1 VDPKD
6 QLKFRLTIDTLER
19 ASERV
24 AGDAVLID
32 FQDPEKVLGDVIEG
46 PQDNHVVFFKVPVHH
61 SDLRVKRR
69 SWSTTPR
76 VTPRGRGKVI
86 GCSQLGRQAKT
97 SRAPARAWGI
107 ARSRLSFA
115 RSIQDKVSRKPTPA
129 AKSSKKG
136 VVIYTSP

>member
-6 QLKFRLTIDTLER
+6 QLKFGLTVDPFER
-19 ASERV
+19 AGDRV
-24 AGDAVLID
+24 AGDAILID
-32 FQDPEKVLGDVIEG
+32 VQDLEEVFWNVIEG
-46 PQDNHVVFFKVPVHH
+46 AQDNNVVFFEVPVHH
-61 SDLRVKRR
+61 SDLRVSRR
-69 SWSTTPR
+69 SGRTIPR

-129 AKSSKKG
+129 ANSSKKG

>member
-6 QLKFRLTIDTLER
+6 QLKFGFAVDPFER
-19 ASERV
+19 ASDRV

-32 FQDPEKVLGDVIEG
+32 VQDPEKVFWNVIEG
-46 PQDNHVVFFKVPVHH
+46 TQDNNVVFFEVPVHH

-76 VTPRGRGKVI
+76 VTPRGIGKVI

-107 ARSRLSFA
+107 ERSRLNLFL
-115 RSIQDKVSRKPTPA
+115 SIQDKVSRKPTPA

-136 VVIYTSP
+136 ENIYTSP

>member
-1 VDPKD
+1 VNPKD
-6 QLKFRLTIDTLER
+6 QLKFRLAVDPFQR
-19 ASERV
+19 ASDRV

-32 FQDPEKVLGDVIEG
+32 VQDLEEVFWNVIEG
-46 PQDNHVVFFKVPVHH
+46 AQDNHVVFFEVPVRH

-107 ARSRLSFA
+107 AKSRLSFA

-129 AKSSKKG
+129 ASSSKKG
-136 VVIYTSP
+136 ENIYTSP

>member
-6 QLKFRLTIDTLER
+6 QLKFGFTIDPFER
-19 ASERV
+19 SCDRV

-32 FQDPEKVLGDVIEG
+32 IQDLEQVFWNVIKG
-46 PQDNHVVFFKVPVHH
+46 AQDNNVVFFEGPVSH
-61 SDLRVKRR
+61 SALRVKRR
-69 SWSTTPR
+69 AWSTTPR

-107 ARSRLSFA
+107 AKSRLSFA

-136 VVIYTSP
+136 VDIYTSP

>member
-6 QLKFRLTIDTLER
+6 QLKFGFAVDPFEW
-19 ASERV
+19 ASDRV

-32 FQDPEKVLGDVIEG
+32 FQDLEKVLGDVIEG
-46 PQDNHVVFFKVPVHH
+46 PQDNHVVFFEVPVHH

-107 ARSRLSFA
+107 AKSRLNLA

-136 VVIYTSP
+136 VDIYTSP

>member
-6 QLKFRLTIDTLER
+6 QLKFRLTVDPFER
-19 ASERV
+19 ASDCV

-32 FQDPEKVLGDVIEG
+32 VQDLEEVFWNVIEG
-46 PQDNHVVFFKVPVHH
+46 AQDNHVVFFEVPVHH
-61 SDLRVKRR
+61 SDLRVSRR
-69 SWSTTPR
+69 SGSTTPR
-76 VTPRGRGKVI
+76 VTPRGMGKVI

-97 SRAPARAWGI
+97 SRAPARVWGI
-107 ARSRLSFA
+107 ARSRLSFD

-136 VVIYTSP
+136 ENIYTSP

>member
-6 QLKFRLTIDTLER
+6 QLKFGLTVDPFER
-19 ASERV
+19 AGDRV

-32 FQDPEKVLGDVIEG
+32 IQDLEQVFWNVIEG
-46 PQDNHVVFFKVPVHH
+46 AQDNHVVFFEVPVHH
-61 SDLRVKRR
+61 SDLRVKR
-69 SWSTTPR
+69 STTPR

-107 ARSRLSFA
+107 ARLRPNLFL
-115 RSIQDKVSRKPTPA
+115 SIQDKVSRKPTPA

-136 VVIYTSP
+136 VDIYTSP

>member
-6 QLKFRLTIDTLER
+6 QLKFGLAVDPFQR
-19 ASERV
+19 AGDRV
-24 AGDAVLID
+24 AGDAILID
-32 FQDPEKVLGDVIEG
+32 IQDLEKVFWNVIKG
-46 PQDNHVVFFKVPVHH
+46 TQDNNVVFFEVPVRH
-61 SDLRVKRR
+61 SALRVKRR

-107 ARSRLSFA
+107 AKSRLSFA

-136 VVIYTSP
+136 VDIYTSP

>member
-6 QLKFRLTIDTLER
+6 QLKFRLTVDPFER
-19 ASERV
+19 ASDCV

-32 FQDPEKVLGDVIEG
+32 VQDLEEVFWNVIEG
-46 PQDNHVVFFKVPVHH
+46 AQDNHVVFFEVPVHH
-61 SDLRVKRR
+61 SDLRVSRR
-69 SWSTTPR
+69 SGSTTPR
-76 VTPRGRGKVI
+76 VTPRGMGKVI

-97 SRAPARAWGI
+97 SRAPARVWGI
-107 ARSRLSFA
+107 ARSRLSFD

-136 VVIYTSP
+136 ENIYISP

>member
-6 QLKFRLTIDTLER
+6 QLKFGFAVDPFER
-19 ASERV
+19 AGERV

-32 FQDPEKVLGDVIEG
+32 FQDLEQVFWNVIEG
-46 PQDNHVVFFKVPVHH
+46 PQDNNVVFFEVPVHH
-61 SDLRVKRR
+61 SALRVKRR

-97 SRAPARAWGI
+97 SSAPARPWGI
-107 ARSRLSFA
+107 ARSRLNLFL
-115 RSIQDKVSRKPTPA
+115 SIQDKVSRKPTPA

>member
-1 VDPKD
+1 VNESNRDQGLDPSLIASGAARVDPKD
-6 QLKFRLTIDTLER
+6 QLKFRLTVDPFER
-19 ASERV
+19 ASDRV

-32 FQDPEKVLGDVIEG
+32 IQDFEKVLWNVIEG
-46 PQDNHVVFFKVPVHH
+46 PQDNNVVFFEVPVCH

-69 SWSTTPR
+69 SWR
-76 VTPRGRGKVI
+76 
-86 GCSQLGRQAKT
+86 
-97 SRAPARAWGI
+97 I

>member
-6 QLKFRLTIDTLER
+6 QLKFGLAIDPFER
-19 ASERV
+19 AGDRV

-32 FQDPEKVLGDVIEG
+32 VQDLEQVLWNVIKG
-46 PQDNHVVFFKVPVHH
+46 AQDNNVVFFEVPVSH
-61 SDLRVKRR
+61 SDLRVSRR
-69 SWSTTPR
+69 SGSTTPR

-107 ARSRLSFA
+107 AKSRLSFA

-136 VVIYTSP
+136 VNIYTSP

>member
-6 QLKFRLTIDTLER
+6 QLKFGLAVDPFER
-19 ASERV
+19 ASDRV
-24 AGDAVLID
+24 ASDAVLID
-32 FQDPEKVLGDVIEG
+32 IQDFEEVFWNVIKG
-46 PQDNHVVFFKVPVHH
+46 PQDNNVVFFEVPVRH

-76 VTPRGRGKVI
+76 VTPSGRGKVI

-107 ARSRLSFA
+107 AISRLSFA

-136 VVIYTSP
+136 VDIYTSP

>member
-6 QLKFRLTIDTLER
+6 QLKFGLTVDPFEG
-19 ASERV
+19 ASDRV
-24 AGDAVLID
+24 AGDAVFKD
-32 FQDPEKVLGDVIEG
+32 FPNFEEVFWNVIEG
-46 PQDNHVVFFKVPVHH
+46 PQDNHVVFFKVPVCH

-76 VTPRGRGKVI
+76 VTPSGRGKGI

>member
-6 QLKFRLTIDTLER
+6 QLKFGLAVDPFER
-19 ASERV
+19 ASDRV

-32 FQDPEKVLGDVIEG
+32 VQDLEQVLWNVIKG
-46 PQDNHVVFFKVPVHH
+46 AQDNNVVFFEVPVRH

-76 VTPRGRGKVI
+76 VTPRGMGKVI

>member
-6 QLKFRLTIDTLER
+6 QLKFGFAVDPFER
-19 ASERV
+19 ASDRV
-24 AGDAVLID
+24 ASDAVLID
-32 FQDPEKVLGDVIEG
+32 VQDPEKVFWNVIEG
-46 PQDNHVVFFKVPVHH
+46 TQDNNVVFFEVPVSH
-61 SDLRVKRR
+61 SALRVSRR

-76 VTPRGRGKVI
+76 VTPRGMGKVI

-107 ARSRLSFA
+107 ARSRLNLFL
-115 RSIQDKVSRKPTPA
+115 SIQDKVSRKPTPA

-136 VVIYTSP
+136 ENIYTSP

>member
-6 QLKFRLTIDTLER
+6 QLKFGLAVDPFER
-19 ASERV
+19 ASDRV

-32 FQDPEKVLGDVIEG
+32 VQDLEEVFWNVIEG
-46 PQDNHVVFFKVPVHH
+46 AQDNHVVFFEVPVHH
-61 SDLRVKRR
+61 SDLRVSRR
-69 SWSTTPR
+69 SGSTTPR
-76 VTPRGRGKVI
+76 VTPRGMGKVI

-97 SRAPARAWGI
+97 SRAPARVWGI
-107 ARSRLSFA
+107 ARSRLSFD

-136 VVIYTSP
+136 ENIYTSP

>member
-6 QLKFRLTIDTLER
+6 QLKFGFAVDPFER
-19 ASERV
+19 AGDRV

-32 FQDPEKVLGDVIEG
+32 VQDLEEVFWNVIEG
-46 PQDNHVVFFKVPVHH
+46 AQGNHVVFFEVPVHH

-76 VTPRGRGKVI
+76 VTPRGIGKVI

-107 ARSRLSFA
+107 ERSRLNLFL
-115 RSIQDKVSRKPTPA
+115 SIQDKVSRKPTPA

-136 VVIYTSP
+136 ENIYTSP

>member
-6 QLKFRLTIDTLER
+6 QLKFGLAVDPFER
-19 ASERV
+19 ASDCV

-32 FQDPEKVLGDVIEG
+32 IQDLEQVFWNVIEG
-46 PQDNHVVFFKVPVHH
+46 AQDNNVVFFEVPVHH
-61 SDLRVKRR
+61 SDLRVRRR

-107 ARSRLSFA
+107 ARSRLNLA
-115 RSIQDKVSRKPTPA
+115 RSIQDKVSRKLTPA

-136 VVIYTSP
+136 ENIYTSP

>member
-6 QLKFRLTIDTLER
+6 QLKFGLTVDPFER
-19 ASERV
+19 AGDRV

-32 FQDPEKVLGDVIEG
+32 IQDLEEVFWNVIKG
-46 PQDNHVVFFKVPVHH
+46 AQDNHVVFFEVPVHH
-61 SDLRVKRR
+61 SDLRVRRR
-69 SWSTTPR
+69 SGRTIPR

-107 ARSRLSFA
+107 ARSRPNLFL
-115 RSIQDKVSRKPTPA
+115 SIQDKVSRKPTPA

-136 VVIYTSP
+136 VDIYTSP

>member
-6 QLKFRLTIDTLER
+6 QLKFGLAVDPFEW
-19 ASERV
+19 ASDRV

-32 FQDPEKVLGDVIEG
+32 VQDLEEVFWNVIEG
-46 PQDNHVVFFKVPVHH
+46 LQDNNVVFFEVPVHH

-86 GCSQLGRQAKT
+86 GWSQLGRQAKT

-136 VVIYTSP
+136 ENIYTSP

>member
-6 QLKFRLTIDTLER
+6 QLKFGLTVDPFER
-19 ASERV
+19 TGDRV
-24 AGDAVLID
+24 AGDAILID
-32 FQDPEKVLGDVIEG
+32 IQDLEEVFLNVIEG
-46 PQDNHVVFFKVPVHH
+46 AQDNHVVFFEVPVRH

-115 RSIQDKVSRKPTPA
+115 RSIQDKASRKPTPA

-136 VVIYTSP
+136 ENIYTSP

>member
-6 QLKFRLTIDTLER
+6 QLKFRLAVDPFER
-19 ASERV
+19 AGDCV

-32 FQDPEKVLGDVIEG
+32 VQDLEQVLWNVIEG
-46 PQDNHVVFFKVPVHH
+46 AQDNNVVFFEVPVYH
-61 SDLRVKRR
+61 SDLRVSRR
-69 SWSTTPR
+69 SWSTTPS

-136 VVIYTSP
+136 VDIYTSP